1 MRPGESAVV
10 PEEVWLP
17 VSAELIAGVHHAL
30 NNRVGAL
37 SAVTQVLE
45 GEMGAQN
52 PLRLALAD
60 EVKRLQAT
68 VRTLTLLPR
77 HADATPE
84 PVHLPDLL
92 PGVVELYGL
101 HHGVR
106 DTACVVETQDGI
118 LPLYCEPTLLAHLLL
133 TLLVAAGEAAREAG
147 TGVRLLARGD
157 AREVTVTI
165 EPQGEIAGEA
175 AMRVEALRPWADEL
189 GGAVSGGA
197 GRYRLRLPTLPEV
210 RRRERERGSR

>member
-1 MRPGESAVV
+1 VI

-45 GEMGAQN
+45 GEMNAAH

-68 VRTLTLLPR
+68 VRVLTLLPR
-77 HADATPE
+77 PADAVPE
-84 PVHLPDLL
+84 PVLLPDLL
-92 PGVVELYGL
+92 PGITELYGL

-106 DTACVVETQDGI
+106 DTECVVETEHGI

-133 TLLVAAGEAAREAG
+133 TLLIAAGETAREAG
-147 TGVRLLARGD
+147 AQVRLRASGD
-157 AREVTVTI
+157 EREVVVTI
-165 EPQGEIAGEA
+165 EPEGAETL
-175 AMRVEALRPWADEL
+175 RVEALRAWAEEL
-189 GGAVSGGA
+189 GGAVAGGA
-197 GRYRLRLPTLPEV
+197 GRYELRLPTLLEV
-210 RRRERERGSR
+210 RRRERESGGR

>member
-1 MRPGESAVV
+1 
-10 PEEVWLP
+10 
-17 VSAELIAGVHHAL
+17 
-30 NNRVGAL
+30 
-37 SAVTQVLE
+37 
-45 GEMGAQN
+45 MGAQH

-68 VRTLTLLPR
+68 VRALTLLPR
-77 HADATPE
+77 PAGAVAE

-92 PGVVELYGL
+92 PGVTELYGL

-106 DTACVVETQDGI
+106 DTACVVETQDGL
-118 LPLYCEPTLLAHLLL
+118 LPLYCEPTLLVHLLL
-133 TLLVAAGEAAREAG
+133 ALLVAAGEAAREAG
-147 TGVRLLARGD
+147 TGVRLRARGD

-165 EPQGEIAGEA
+165 EPEGEIAEEP
-175 AMRVEALRPWADEL
+175 AMRVEALRPWAEEL

-210 RRRERERGSR
+210 RRREREGGAR

>member
-1 MRPGESAVV
+1 VTAA
-10 PEEVWLP
+10 EVWLP

-45 GEMGAQN
+45 GEMDPAH

-68 VRTLTLLPR
+68 VRALTLLARP
-77 HADATPE
+77 ADAAPE
-84 PVHLPDLL
+84 PVLLPDLL
-92 PGVVELYGL
+92 PGITELFGL

-106 DTACVVETQDGI
+106 DTECEVRVDDGV

-133 TLLVAAGEAAREAG
+133 TLLIAAGEAAREAG
-147 TGVRLLARGD
+147 TGVRLHASGD
-157 AREVTVTI
+157 AREVVVTI
-165 EPQGEIAGEA
+165 EPEGEETP
-175 AMRVEALRPWADEL
+175 RVEALGEWAEEL

-197 GRYRLRLPTLPEV
+197 GRYELRLPTLPEV
-210 RRRERERGSR
+210 RRRERESGGR

>member
-1 MRPGESAVV
+1 VI

-45 GEMGAQN
+45 GEMNAAH

-68 VRTLTLLPR
+68 VRVLTLLPR
-77 HADATPE
+77 PADAVPE
-84 PVHLPDLL
+84 PVLLPDLL
-92 PGVVELYGL
+92 PGITELYGL

-106 DTACVVETQDGI
+106 DTECVAETEDGI

-133 TLLVAAGEAAREAG
+133 TLLIAAGETAREAG
-147 TGVRLLARGD
+147 AQVRLRASGD
-157 AREVTVTI
+157 EREVVVTI
-165 EPQGEIAGEA
+165 EPEGAETL
-175 AMRVEALRPWADEL
+175 RVEALRAWAEEL
-189 GGAVSGGA
+189 GGAVAGGA
-197 GRYRLRLPTLPEV
+197 GRYELRLPTLLEV
-210 RRRERERGSR
+210 RRRERESGGR